1 MQKDFLKATDIME
14 ILSVSTCTAYK
25 IIRELNQ
32 ELIEKGFRVKNGR
45 VNTSYFRERY
55 KLSPAGGGT
64 NG

>member
-55 KLSPAGGGT
+55 KLS
-64 NG
+64 